1 MSPQA
6 AVGLRVEAG
15 EGRCIGKSQ
24 RDREVHEFLHPPA
37 GEGKRQKTTEAAKC
51 LLFPLQGTVGFGVT

>member
-15 EGRCIGKSQ
+15 EGRWVGKSQ

-51 LLFPLQGTVGFGVT
+51 LLGTVGFGVT